1 MSNTSAHA
9 LLKDIWGDR
18 KFPVDP
24 VWIANELGLDVVETT
39 LDDDVS
45 GALLKEPEQD
55 PVIILNRNDSNVRKR
70 FTCAHELGHYVKRTE
85 NGQPL
90 EYEFVDYRGKLA
102 SQGVDSEEIFAN
114 NFAACLLMPEKEV
127 RRLNNAG
134 YAPVMIGIL
143 IGQLL
148 VMNGIFVLI
157 GAKLL
162 HFSDFVINLFMGGTL
177 AEVFGIVLVMA
188 RYLFSKHV

>member
-70 FTCAHELGHYVKRTE
+70 FE

-90 EYEFVDYRGKLA
+90 EYEFVDSRGKLA

-134 YAPVMIGIL
+134 YAPVMMASYFG
-143 IGQLL
+143 
-148 VMNGIFVLI
+148 V
-157 GAKLL
+157 
-162 HFSDFVINLFMGGTL
+162 SDDAIRYRLKNLGL
-177 AEVFGIVLVMA
+177 
-188 RYLFSKHV
+188 R